1 LSNLARV
8 TVDSHIA
15 TVTLDRPPVNA
26 LNLEFYRRI
35 AEAFDEVDD
44 RLDEVRVVIL
54 TGAGRYFSAG
64 RDLKAVA
71 NEPARKRHA
80 AMKAASEAPYYCQ
93 VPVIGAINGPAM
105 GAGFAIALNCDILLA
120 SETAIFGWP
129 EIDLATSGGMAISG
143 RALNPYQS
151 RKLLYTGERVTAAKL
166 ERMGVLDKV
175 VAPDELGGE
184 AFKLASALAQKAPLA
199 LRSIKWATME
209 AERTLDFHGNY
220 RVVETRESRVLSN
233 TEDRQEAVRAF
244 VDKRPP
250 VFKGK

>member
-1 LSNLARV
+1 VSNLARV

-26 LNLEFYRRI
+26 LNLDFYRDI
-35 AEAFDEVDD
+35 AEVFNEVDD

-120 SETAIFGWP
+120 SETAVFGWP
-129 EIDLATSGGMAISG
+129 EVDLATSGGMAISG

-151 RKLLYTGERVTAAKL
+151 RKLLFTGERVTAAQL
-166 ERMGVLDKV
+166 ERMGVIDKV
-175 VAPDELGGE
+175 VAFEELSAE
-184 AFKLASALAQKAPLA
+184 AFKLASDLAQKAPLA
-199 LRSIKWATME
+199 LRSIKWATMQ
-209 AERTLDFHGNY
+209 AERTLDFHENY
-220 RVVETRESRVLSN
+220 RAVETRESRALSD
-233 TEDRQEAVRAF
+233 TEDRREAVRAF